1 MFNLRHLQYLEA
13 VYKYKNFTQAAEA
26 IYVSQPTI
34 SAAIN
39 SLEADLGIK
48 LIERSSKNV
57 IFTSEGEQFMIWSH
71 RILGL
76 CDQTVAAMHD
86 LSNSAEHKLRL
97 GMSYAFM
104 DAMAP
109 LIFSDFLPL
118 HPDAQIQMDEG
129 SMYRHIEMIEKE
141 QLDLAYNGFPIEE
154 PPSELEW
161 LPVSN
166 AAVMLV
172 LHPSHPLARLDS
184 VPIESLASEHLV
196 MMDKQ
201 SRVNQLITTELIKK
215 NIPINPVLNYTQ
227 IICMAGLVKTC
238 RYVGIVSAAAGRK
251 IPGCEGL
258 VLRPF
263 EEPINFELGF
273 FFKKDRYLPKVGW
286 DLIKFI
292 KQTENHLLYT

>member
-39 SLEADLGIK
+39 TLETDLNIK

-57 IFTSEGEQFMIWSH
+57 IFTYEGEQFMLWCH
-71 RILGL
+71 KILGL
-76 CDQTVAAMHD
+76 CEQAVTAMKD
-86 LSNSAEHKLRL
+86 LSDSAEHNLRL

-141 QLDLAYNGFPIEE
+141 QIDLAYNGFPSDNA
-154 PPSELEW
+154 PSDMEW

-166 AAVMLV
+166 AAVVVV

-184 VPIESLASEHLV
+184 VPIEALANEHLV

-201 SRVNQLITTELIKK
+201 SRVNQLITRELEKN

-227 IICMAGLVKTC
+227 IICMAGLVKSC

-273 FFKKDRYLPKVGW
+273 FFKKDRYLPQIGW
-286 DLIKFI
+286 ELIKFI